1 MKCDICGAD
10 LFDVNAP
17 DGLRSAGY
25 AVAEKNYWAC
35 TDERCKH
42 ALMAMEAMDMCDAEW
57 VTVVSDDGTV
67 SKVFPKPIRGANSE
81 EG

>member
-17 DGLRSAGY
+17 DGLRGAGY

-35 TDERCKH
+35 TDERCKR
-42 ALMAMEAMDMCDAEW
+42 ALMALQAMDMCDVDW
-57 VTVVSDDGTV
+57 MTVVNEDGSV
-67 SKVFPKPIRGANSE
+67 KKFPKPSRGANSE